1 MLRLSHGPRIPERRI
16 ASPRC
21 HERIIRE
28 QSQQRLAAASGKL
41 ATGGGRTLRVS
52 GQIDH
57 FRLGCARTSQAVLPS
72 PTPNEQDHAMDI
84 SIKEAADLLGKSQR
98 TVRHMA
104 QTGRIP
110 ARRIGSRWL
119 IRQADAEAI
128 KAGKD
133 PMASFLDDEEADGP
147 VSAASEAAR
156 PAAAPRPTFTISFD
170 SSLEQSGDRSVHE
183 ITELRDLDTFAI
195 ASGLLAEVAYLR
207 HDGPCDTMLLEHV
220 EQSMCG
226 ILEVLADAL
235 QQHDPSSRVERFRQ
249 AQRQACSALTGL
261 LHYNMVYAEP

>member
-1 MLRLSHGPRIPERRI
+1 
-16 ASPRC
+16 
-21 HERIIRE
+21 
-28 QSQQRLAAASGKL
+28 
-41 ATGGGRTLRVS
+41 
-52 GQIDH
+52 
-57 FRLGCARTSQAVLPS
+57 
-72 PTPNEQDHAMDI
+72 MDI

-261 LHYNMVYAEP
+261 LHYNMVYAEPDLSSIVTHVEKDLLPSLRELVEETEKRARWRGRAITAAEHVVERVLTRVRHFAGDGRMATGLGNLQQTLSRALEAAL